1 MGRIVE
7 QKKKSNKQWRREI
20 IADVNRREAEKKK
33 EKWRVRKCW
42 AVIYGIGFLC
52 PMIILLIVLLNI
64 HNDKVTFTNIML
76 GLITINGG
84 FFLCVYIGLKAVWNM
99 YPKIPLKNDGKLK
112 LIALPD
118 HWKSSTGEKYEFN
131 RIDDKQIVI
140 DNDYVLARIFLF
152 LLLFIIFLALVYF
165 ADATPSK
172 LTTEDYGSTLLL
184 LELYLLILTPGISAI
199 LQPWRRIVFDR
210 VSRTVTIPGRLLLHK
225 KETIPYSQAELTIR
239 YYMGLGSLVCVSSII
254 ISNSNSPS
262 LLSGVS
268 LMDGDMDKARRFA
281 RFIQLYMEEEELPD
295 MPEFEKYRN
304 KKEQEHTEIE
314 KEIPIWKR

>member
-1 MGRIVE
+1 M
-7 QKKKSNKQWRREI
+7 
-20 IADVNRREAEKKK
+20 
-33 EKWRVRKCW
+33 
-42 AVIYGIGFLC
+42 
-52 PMIILLIVLLNI
+52 
-64 HNDKVTFTNIML
+64 
-76 GLITINGG
+76 
-84 FFLCVYIGLKAVWNM
+84 
-99 YPKIPLKNDGKLK
+99 
-112 LIALPD
+112 
-118 HWKSSTGEKYEFN
+118 
-131 RIDDKQIVI
+131 
-140 DNDYVLARIFLF
+140 
-152 LLLFIIFLALVYF
+152 LFIIFLAVVYF
-165 ADATPSK
+165 ADATPSN

-184 LELYLLILTPGISAI
+184 LELYLLILTPGINAI

-239 YYMGLGSLVCVSSII
+239 YYMGPGSLGCVSSII

>member
-1 MGRIVE
+1 MKQR
-7 QKKKSNKQWRREI
+7 KKKSNKQSRREI
-20 IADVNRREAEKKK
+20 IADVKRREAEWRKKK
-33 EKWRVRKCW
+33 RKERWRICKSHIMLW
-42 AVIYGIGFLC
+42 GTFISFFS
-52 PMIILLIVLLNI
+52 LLIFVMLSDIRNTFSNI
-64 HNDKVTFTNIML
+64 IL
-76 GLITINGG
+76 GLIAINGG
-84 FFLCVYIGLKAVWNM
+84 IYLFMYILFKAARNLIIR
-99 YPKIPLKNDGKLK
+99 IPLKNGESTGNTQW
-112 LIALPD
+112 LPD
-118 HWKSSTGEKYEFN
+118 FSETLVEPEYLS
-131 RIDDKQIVI
+131 RCDDKQIVI
-140 DNDYVLARIFLF
+140 DNDGISVRVLCFLIW
-152 LLLFIIFLALVYF
+152 LVIFLAMVYLGL
-165 ADATPSK
+165 TPSK
-172 LTTEDYGSTLLL
+172 LATEDYGSTLLL
-184 LELYLLILTPGISAI
+184 LELYLLILALGISAI

-239 YYMGLGSLVCVSSII
+239 YYMGRGSLGCVSSII

-295 MPEFEKYRN
+295 IPEFEKYRN

>member
-1 MGRIVE
+1 MKQR
-7 QKKKSNKQWRREI
+7 KKKSNKQSRREI
-20 IADVNRREAEKKK
+20 IADVKRREAEWRKKK
-33 EKWRVRKCW
+33 RKERWRICKSHIMLW
-42 AVIYGIGFLC
+42 GTFISFFS
-52 PMIILLIVLLNI
+52 LLIFVMLSDIRN
-64 HNDKVTFTNIML
+64 TFTNVML
-76 GLITINGG
+76 GLIAINGG
-84 FFLCVYIGLKAVWNM
+84 IYLFMYILSKEARNLTIR
-99 YPKIPLKNDGKLK
+99 IPLKNGESTGNTQW
-112 LIALPD
+112 LPD
-118 HWKSSTGEKYEFN
+118 FSETLVEPEYLS
-131 RIDDKQIVI
+131 RCDDKQIVI
-140 DNDYVLARIFLF
+140 DNDGISMRMVIFLIWLFVF
-152 LLLFIIFLALVYF
+152 LVSVCAGLI
-165 ADATPSK
+165 PSN
-172 LTTEDYGSTLLL
+172 LTTEDYGSILLL
-184 LELYLLILTPGISAI
+184 LELYLIILTAGISAI

-239 YYMGLGSLVCVSSII
+239 YYMGRGSLGCVSSII

-295 MPEFEKYRN
+295 IPEFEKYRN

>member
-1 MGRIVE
+1 MKQR
-7 QKKKSNKQWRREI
+7 KKKSNKQSRREI
-20 IADVNRREAEKKK
+20 IADVKRREAEWRKKK
-33 EKWRVRKCW
+33 RKERWRICKSHIMLW
-42 AVIYGIGFLC
+42 GTFISFF
-52 PMIILLIVLLNI
+52 PLLIFVTLSDIRN
-64 HNDKVTFTNIML
+64 TFTNVML
-76 GLITINGG
+76 GLIAINGG
-84 FFLCVYIGLKAVWNM
+84 IYLFMYILSKEARNLAIR
-99 YPKIPLKNDGKLK
+99 IPLKNGESTGNTQC
-112 LIALPD
+112 LPD
-118 HWKSSTGEKYEFN
+118 SSETLVEPEYLS
-131 RIDDKQIVI
+131 RCDDKQIVI
-140 DNDYVLARIFLF
+140 DNDDVLARIFLF

-239 YYMGLGSLVCVSSII
+239 YYMGLGSLGCVSSII

>member
-1 MGRIVE
+1 MKQR
-7 QKKKSNKQWRREI
+7 KKKSNKQSRREI
-20 IADVNRREAEKKK
+20 IADVKRREAEWRKKRRK
-33 EKWRVRKCW
+33 ERWRICKSHIMLW
-42 AVIYGIGFLC
+42 GTFISFFL
-52 PMIILLIVLLNI
+52 LLIFVMLSDIRNTFSNI
-64 HNDKVTFTNIML
+64 IL
-76 GLITINGG
+76 GLIAINGG
-84 FFLCVYIGLKAVWNM
+84 IYLFMYILFKAARNLIIR
-99 YPKIPLKNDGKLK
+99 IPLKNGESTGNTQW
-112 LIALPD
+112 LPD
-118 HWKSSTGEKYEFN
+118 FSETLVEPEYLS
-131 RIDDKQIVI
+131 RCDDKQIVI
-140 DNDYVLARIFLF
+140 DNDGISMRMVIFLIWLFVF
-152 LLLFIIFLALVYF
+152 LVSVCAGLI
-165 ADATPSK
+165 PSN
-172 LTTEDYGSTLLL
+172 LTTEDYGSILLL
-184 LELYLLILTPGISAI
+184 LELYLIILIAGISAI

-239 YYMGLGSLVCVSSII
+239 YYMGRGSLGCVSSII

-295 MPEFEKYRN
+295 IPEFEKYRN

>member
-1 MGRIVE
+1 ME

-33 EKWRVRKCW
+33 EKWRIRKCW
-42 AVIYGIGFLC
+42 AVIYGMGFLW

-112 LIALPD
+112 SIALPD

-140 DNDYVLARIFLF
+140 DNDYVLARICLF
-152 LLLFIIFLALVYF
+152 LLLFIIFLVLVYF

-172 LTTEDYGSTLLL
+172 LSTKGFITALLF
-184 LELYLLILTPGISAI
+184 LEADVAMLWMAINQILK
-199 LQPWRRIVFDR
+199 PWRRIVFDR
-210 VSRTVTIPGRLLLHK
+210 VSKTITIPARFIFQK
-225 KETIPYSQAELTIR
+225 KETIPYDQAVITLFGNYHAKT
-239 YYMGLGSLVCVSSII
+239 
-254 ISNSNSPS
+254 
-262 LLSGVS
+262 LSGKGEEEIVIANPRRS
-268 LMDGDMDKARRFA
+268 LGGIPLGIAGGIDAAKRFA
-281 RFIQLYMEEEELPD
+281 RFIQVYMEEEELPD
-295 MPEFEKYRN
+295 MPEFEKCRN
-304 KKEQEHTEIE
+304 KKEQERAEIE

>member
-1 MGRIVE
+1 
-7 QKKKSNKQWRREI
+7 
-20 IADVNRREAEKKK
+20 
-33 EKWRVRKCW
+33 
-42 AVIYGIGFLC
+42 
-52 PMIILLIVLLNI
+52 
-64 HNDKVTFTNIML
+64 
-76 GLITINGG
+76 
-84 FFLCVYIGLKAVWNM
+84 M

-239 YYMGLGSLVCVSSII
+239 YYMGPGSLGCVSSII